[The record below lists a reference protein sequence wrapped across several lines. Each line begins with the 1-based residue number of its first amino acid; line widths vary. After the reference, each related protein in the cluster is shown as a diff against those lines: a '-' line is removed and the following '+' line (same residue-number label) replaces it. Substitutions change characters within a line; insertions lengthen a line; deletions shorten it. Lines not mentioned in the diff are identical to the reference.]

1 MQAELQLM
9 IKDLAL
15 KYKMSAKQM
24 EALIES
30 PYRLAAEVIESGDRE
45 RICFFNVRIPSIGIF
60 IARAY
65 TMKNIRK
72 DRSLR
77 IKVTRADVIAINR
90 KLIYKKCGRKKK

>member
-9 IKDLAL
+9 IKNLAL

-45 RICFFNVRIPSIGIF
+45 RICSPAWWPG
-60 IARAY
+60 
-65 TMKNIRK
+65 
-72 DRSLR
+72 
-77 IKVTRADVIAINR
+77 
-90 KLIYKKCGRKKK
+90 